1 MKKIPFKVWPILL
14 IVFFIHTIIHSH
26 PVEIDNAAK
35 LKLALEKLNVL
46 GSVLYIAAHPDDE
59 NTGLMAYFS
68 EGRKYRSAYLSL
80 TRGSGGQNLIGPE
93 KGVEI
98 GILRTQEL
106 LQARKIDGGEQ
117 YFSRALDFGYSKSV
131 EETFQFWGKED
142 ILKDV
147 VWVIRKYRP
156 DIIVTRFLGDGSGG
170 HGNHTASALLAQE
183 AFKDAADP
191 NKFPDQL
198 KYVQPWQTK
207 RIFWNSWRPSDSEK
221 SNLLSVDVGD
231 YNPLLAKSYTEI
243 AALSRSMHKSQGFGI
258 SGSRGSRSEYFQFID
273 GEPASKD
280 IFDGINTTWERI
292 KNGKA
297 IGQHISEIIKS
308 FNADKPA
315 ASVNALLQVY
325 DEMNKIKNNYWVDVK
340 KKELLNIIQSCCG
353 LWMEAIADD
362 YSAAPGDMVKIKS
375 TFVNR
380 SDQNIKL
387 VKIEFPTIK
396 SDKDINSSLKNND
409 PVSVESSIQIPA
421 SYPISQPYWLVKEP
435 SKGKFNVED
444 QQLIGLA
451 ENPPAIPVKFYFEF
465 DGKKLEYEVPLQYR
479 WNDHVEGEN
488 YRQFEIRPPVVAN
501 VINNVMIFPDKN
513 PKEIQIKLMSNSPDV
528 NGKVSIELTEGW
540 KTSPAEIPFSIQNK
554 YDEQTI
560 TFKITPPENQ
570 SEVSAKIVMNVNGKD
585 YSKGLVE
592 ISYPHIPH
600 EVYFPESEVKLVRLD
615 IKKFADNIGYLMG
628 SGDEIPNCL
637 KDMGYK
643 VTMLDNSSLQPSN
656 LSRFDVIITGIR
668 AYNTN
673 EQIKYYQS
681 NLMEYVKK
689 GGTFIVQYSQPRDLQ
704 VNEIG
709 PYPLTLSRDRITD
722 ETAKINF
729 VDPNNQ
735 LLIFPNKIT
744 ENDFNGWVQERG
756 LYFADKWDDKYQAIF
771 SGHDPDGSELKGST
785 LFTHYGKGIFIYT
798 ALAWFRQ
805 LPAGVPGA
813 YRIFANLISAGRY
826 NEHPAN

>member
-1 MKKIPFKVWPILL
+1 MKKLLLNINTLIFLLL
-14 IVFFIHTIIHSH
+14 IHSTVFSQ
-26 PVEIDNAAK
+26 PVKIDNTGE

-131 EETFQFWGKED
+131 DETFQFWGKED

-191 NKFPDQL
+191 NIFPDQL
-198 KYVQPWQTK
+198 KYVKPWQAK
-207 RIFWNSWRPSDSEK
+207 RIFWNSWRPSESEQSK
-221 SNLLSVDVGD
+221 LLKVDVGD

-258 SGSRGSRSEYFQFID
+258 SGSRGSRYEYFQLLN

-280 IFDGINTTWERI
+280 IFDGINTTWERVP
-292 KNGKA
+292 NGKV

-362 YSAAPGDMVKIKS
+362 YSAAPGDMVNIKS

-387 VKIEFPTIK
+387 VKIEFPTVK

-409 PVSVESSIQIPA
+409 PVSIESSIQIPS
-421 SYPISQPYWLVKEP
+421 SYPISQPYWLVEKP
-435 SKGKFNVED
+435 SKGIFNVED

-451 ENPPAIPVKFYFEF
+451 ENPPSIPVKFYFEF
-465 DGKKLEYEVPLQYR
+465 NGEKLEYEVPLQYR
-479 WNDHVEGEN
+479 WNDHVEGEK
-488 YRQFEIRPPVVAN
+488 YRQFEIRPPVTAN
-501 VINNVMIFPDKN
+501 VINKVMIFPDN
-513 PKEIQIKLMSNSPDV
+513 NSKEIQIKLMSNSPDV
-528 NGKVSIELTEGW
+528 NGKVSIQGLDGW
-540 KTSPAEIPFSIQNK
+540 KVDPSEISFSLKNK

-560 TFKITPPENQ
+560 SFNITPPKNQ

-615 IKKFADNIGYLMG
+615 IKKYAENIGYLMG
-628 SGDEIPNCL
+628 SGDDIPNCL
-637 KDMGYK
+637 RDMGYK
-643 VTMLDNSSLQPSN
+643 VTMLDNSSLQESN
-656 LSRFDVIITGIR
+656 LSKFDVIIAGIR
-668 AYNTN
+668 FYNTD
-673 EQIKYYQS
+673 EQIKYYQP
-681 NLMEYVKK
+681 NLMEYVKN
-689 GGTFIVQYSQPRDLQ
+689 GGTLIVQYSRPRDLQ

-709 PYPLTLSRDRITD
+709 PYPVSLSNDRITD
-722 ETAKINF
+722 EDAKIDF

-735 LLIFPNKIT
+735 LLNFPNKIS
-744 ENDFNGWVQERG
+744 EDDFNGWVQERG
-756 LYFADKWDDKYQAIF
+756 LYFANKWDDKYQPIF
-771 SGHDPDGSELKGST
+771 SGHDPGENDLKGGT
-785 LFTHYGKGIFIYT
+785 LFTRYGKGIFIYT
-798 ALAWFRQ
+798 AFAWFRQ
-805 LPAGVPGA
+805 LPDGVPGA